1 MKAAQLFDLTGRIA
15 LVTGAS
21 RGIGEAIARTLADNG
36 AEVIVSSRKLASCE
50 TIAASIR
57 AAGGKAR
64 AHACHI
70 GEVDSIATLFEWVG
84 REVGRLDVLVNNAAT
99 NPTFGSVLDTDPA
112 AFAKTSDV
120 NFRGYWFMC
129 QHAAPLMAAS
139 GGGSIVN
146 IASVTAERPM
156 DGIGV
161 YGATKAAVVNLTQ
174 AFARECAAMGVRV
187 NAVLPGL
194 VNTKM
199 AAVLQT
205 DPDVRAEA
213 LRTIPLRRIAEPAD
227 IVGAVLYFASSASSY
242 ATGSMLRVDGG
253 INA

>member
-1 MKAAQLFDLTGRIA
+1 MKAQDLFDLSGRVA

-21 RGIGEAIARTLADNG
+21 RGIGAAIARTLAANG
-36 AEVIVSSRKLASCE
+36 AEVILTSRRVESCE
-50 TIAASIR
+50 AVAASIR
-57 AAGGKAR
+57 ADGGRAR
-64 AHACHI
+64 ARACHI
-70 GEVDSIATLFEWVG
+70 GELDSITALYDWL
-84 REVGRLDVLVNNAAT
+84 RDDVGRLDVLVNNAAT
-99 NPTFGSVLDTDPA
+99 NPLFGSVLDTEPL
-112 AFAKTSDV
+112 AFAKTTDV

-129 QHAAPLMAAS
+129 QYAARMMAAA
-139 GGGSIVN
+139 GKGSIVN

-174 AFARECAAMGVRV
+174 AFARECGPMQVRV
-187 NAVLPGL
+187 NAILPGL

-205 DPDVRAEA
+205 DVEVRDKA
-213 LRTIPLRRIAEPAD
+213 LQTIPLGRIADPED
-227 IVGAVLYFASSASSY
+227 IAGAVLYFASDASRY
-242 ATGSMLRVDGG
+242 ATGATLRVDGG